1 MDDSSTDTIQQ
12 TTFSLHYLHNPQMK
26 RAAEMFGA
34 LSKGSDGGE
43 SSTSSS
49 VTNAAATPAQ
59 GNITNGND
67 HNNKG
72 GSGSNGN
79 NAGTGGAVLSDIK
92 EGAERL
98 ANELDDYISNSPN
111 NNNDKKPFFR
121 TKDAPPLSDEAVADL
136 QLATARKLR
145 EVRLAWLVN
154 MFYFT
159 DC

>member
-1 MDDSSTDTIQQ
+1 
-12 TTFSLHYLHNPQMK
+12 MK

-72 GSGSNGN
+72 GSGSNG
-79 NAGTGGAVLSDIK
+79 TGGAVLSDIK

-111 NNNDKKPFFR
+111 NNNDTKPFFR

-145 EVRLAWLVN
+145 EVRLA
-154 MFYFT
+154 
-159 DC
+159 